1 MRFGCG
7 VPLPERDAAR
17 RVTLTSRVTV
27 GPVPTARTGPARQ
40 TDHNGLD
47 PRIRM

>member
-17 RVTLTSRVTV
+17 RATPRLTV
-27 GPVPTARTGPARQ
+27 GPAPTAGTGPARRA
-40 TDHNGLD
+40 DHNGLD